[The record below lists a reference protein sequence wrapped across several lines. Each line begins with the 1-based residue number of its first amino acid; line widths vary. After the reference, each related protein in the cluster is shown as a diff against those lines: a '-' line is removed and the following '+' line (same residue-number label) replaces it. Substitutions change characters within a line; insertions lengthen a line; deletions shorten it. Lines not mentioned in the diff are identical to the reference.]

1 MPSGI
6 SKRSRSSHRVFW
18 DSLAEDMCEGSIGAA
33 VADCGTLG
41 VVGTLGSIGYIAY
54 AKPDKLKW

>member
-1 MPSGI
+1 
-6 SKRSRSSHRVFW
+6 
-18 DSLAEDMCEGSIGAA
+18 MCEGSIGAA